1 VPASKLAHNHF
12 TKRELHCSWIFF
24 SGTSHKM
31 TIPYVIDN
39 LFEIEVTNV
48 IRNLLEI
55 EFSFLRFTSLSH
67 LLQKINRFE

>member
-1 VPASKLAHNHF
+1 
-12 TKRELHCSWIFF
+12 
-24 SGTSHKM
+24 M